1 MPYQPV
7 IDLVTRALDR
17 VSAAALR
24 NLAPVSLAEL
34 AALVP
39 EVGERFPDLPQ
50 LSNDFPEA
58 RQARL
63 SRAVDQLLEASR
75 DGRPAVLMVDDIQWA
90 DDASAQVLHYL
101 ARHAAQR
108 PVLVIYAYRDEAVD
122 SDERLRTAD
131 RELAPRHRRA
141 PCAARPTGL
150 CRYREPG
157 RGARRC
163 EPRRTRPGRAPAS
176 RNRRQSVLP
185 DVDPAVPERGRDAAG
200 TTRERRT
207 GIAPGRVACRRARAT
222 RARAQ
227 SDPAAARNRRG
238 PRPALRL
245 RYPARRNT
253 RARGAAARRGGG
265 ARQAPFAARGT
276 RGRRIRLQPRQAA
289 RGGLSRHRRGAAQTA
304 ASVGG

>member
-1 MPYQPV
+1 MRCRVRAIPRPIRQLGAASDATPFVGRNNEYGLLIGLIARLTAGTGYTVLIEGEPGIGKSRLMREVTRYAHAQDLPTLATNCYEIERAMPYQPV

-17 VSAAALR
+17 VSDAALR

-75 DGRPAVLMVDDIQWA
+75 GGRPAVLMVDDIQWA

-108 PVLVIYAYRDEAVD
+108 PVLVIYAYRDEDVD
-122 SDERLRTAD
+122 SDERLRTAG

-141 PCAARPTGL
+141 PLAARPTGL
-150 CRYREPG
+150 CRYREPC

-163 EPRRTRPGRAPAS
+163 EPR
-176 RNRRQSVLP
+176 NL
-185 DVDPAVPERGRDAAG
+185 
-200 TTRERRT
+200 
-207 GIAPGRVACRRARAT
+207 
-222 RARAQ
+222 
-227 SDPAAARNRRG
+227 
-238 PRPALRL
+238 RPAW
-245 RYPARRNT
+245 PSACI
-253 RARGAAARRGGG
+253 AKPKA
-265 ARQAPFAARGT
+265 
-276 RGRRIRLQPRQAA
+276 IR
-289 RGGLSRHRRGAAQTA
+289 SF
-304 ASVGG
+304 